1 MTVKDI
7 PNGQS
12 VESKISSSSSLSL
25 AMLEKLESCVD
36 EVVENWNIDPE
47 TGDMKEEPLLEYYHQ
62 DRLRQLPK
70 TSRFYVKKK

>member
-1 MTVKDI
+1 
-7 PNGQS
+7 
-12 VESKISSSSSLSL
+12 
-25 AMLEKLESCVD
+25 MLEKLESCVD